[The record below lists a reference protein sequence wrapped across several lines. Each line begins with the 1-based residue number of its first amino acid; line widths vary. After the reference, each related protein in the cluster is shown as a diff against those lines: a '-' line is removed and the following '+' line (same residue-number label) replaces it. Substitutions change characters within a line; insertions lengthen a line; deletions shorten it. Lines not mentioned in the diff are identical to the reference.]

1 MLHFIMEE
9 SIIVLG
15 NRLCKK
21 RMNVEQT
28 IKEMTLEDKVAL
40 GSGKDF
46 WHTKEMPQYG
56 IDNIM
61 MADGPHGLRKQPEEA
76 DMLGINDSIPAT
88 SYPTAVLSACSFDEK
103 LVKQIGKAIALEAKA
118 NKVSIVLGPGANIKR
133 NPLCGRNFEYF
144 SEDPYVTGKLAA
156 AFIQGVQGT
165 GIGTSLKHFAMNN
178 QEYKRFSSDS
188 IVDERTMREIYLT
201 GFETAVKNGKPDTV
215 MCCYNKVNGIHG
227 SRNKW
232 LLTDVLRQDWGFDG
246 LVMTDWGAMVDRMD
260 AYEAGCDLSMPGGS
274 NFMEKETIEAVK
286 NGQLDEIYVD
296 MSAGRVLKVV
306 DKGLEAVKDDVQV
319 SMQNHFELARK
330 IAEESAVLLKNED
343 NVLPVLDKE
352 NTAFIGY
359 MAEKIRYQGAGSSH
373 INPWKLVSVT
383 QAVPEVAY
391 ARGCKE
397 DGSTD
402 DLLIEEAVELAKRKE
417 KVVVFAGLTDSY
429 ESEGFD
435 RENMKMPAGH
445 IRMIE
450 EVAAANPNVI
460 VVLMSGSVV
469 EVPWMD
475 RVKAVLYM
483 GLCGEAGGEA
493 IANLIFGYTN
503 PSGRLAETW
512 PVRYEDCI
520 SATYYGN
527 GIKDAQYREGIY
539 VGYRYYETAGVPVRF
554 PFGYGLSYTRFTYS
568 DLRVEGP
575 YVTCKVKNTGNIT
588 GKEVVQLYIE
598 PLEKR
603 GYRAKRELKAFT
615 KISLNPGEEKS
626 VEFKLEERSFAIW
639 DNGWKIPEG
648 SYGICIGKDAHNMVL
663 REEILLSAKDK
674 NSLFKAEAMEEKE
687 IPQWYINPH
696 GIPTKEDFEKIL
708 GREIVEKPLKKG
720 EFTMENSVLEMKD
733 DSLIMKLMYK
743 IVKMVV
749 SSGFKGKNLEEDS
762 TFKMMFSSAV
772 DCSLNGMKNNVQM
785 DNHLLEGLLM
795 MANGKYVKGIKEM
808 FRK

>member
-1 MLHFIMEE
+1 MGGKYNGIE
-9 SIIVLG
+9 SPLSK
-15 NRLCKK
+15 NK
-21 RMNVEQT
+21 MNVEQM
-28 IKEMTLEDKVAL
+28 INQMTLEDKVAL

-46 WHTKEMPQYG
+46 WHTKEMPQYEL
-56 IDNIM
+56 DSVM

-88 SYPTAVLSACSFDEK
+88 SFPTAVLTACSFDEK
-103 LVKQIGKAIALEAKA
+103 LLKQMGKAIAMEAKA

-144 SEDPYVTGKLAA
+144 SEDPYLTGKLAA
-156 AFIQGVQGT
+156 AFIQGAQSL

-188 IVDERTMREIYLT
+188 IVDERTMREIYLA
-201 GFETAVKNGKPDTV
+201 GFEMAVKEGKPDTV

-232 LLTDVLRQDWGFDG
+232 LLTDVLRKDWGFDG

-260 AYEAGCDLSMPGGS
+260 SYEAGCDLSMPGGS

-286 NGQLDEIYVD
+286 NGKLDVAYVNE
-296 MSAGRVLKVV
+296 SARRVLKLVE
-306 DKGLEAVKDDVQV
+306 KGIEAVKDDVQL
-319 SMQNHFELARK
+319 SLQNNFELARK
-330 IAEESAVLLKNED
+330 IAEESAVLLKNEEHI
-343 NVLPVLDKE
+343 LPILDREK
-352 NTAFIGY
+352 TAFIGF
-359 MAEKIRYQGAGSSH
+359 MAEQSRYQGAGSSH
-373 INPWKLVSVT
+373 INPWKLVSAT
-383 QAVPEVAY
+383 EACPEVAY
-391 ARGCKE
+391 VKGCRE

-402 DLLIEEAVELAKRKE
+402 DVLIKEAVALAKTKE

-445 IRMIE
+445 VRMIE

-469 EVPWMD
+469 EVPWID
-475 RVKAVLYM
+475 KVKAVLYM

-493 IANLIFGYTN
+493 IANILFGFSN

-512 PVRYEDCI
+512 PYKYEDCI
-520 SATYYGN
+520 SASYYGN
-527 GIKDAQYREGIY
+527 PHKDAQYREGIY
-539 VGYRYYETAGVPVRF
+539 VGYRYYETAAVSVRF
-554 PFGYGLSYTRFTYS
+554 PFGYGLSYTNFTYS
-568 DLRVEGP
+568 DLRIEGP

-598 PLEKR
+598 PQEKNK
-603 GYRAKRELKAFT
+603 YRAKRELKAFT
-615 KISLNPGEEKS
+615 KISLNPGEEKL
-626 VEFKLEERSFAIW
+626 VQFKLEGRSFAIW
-639 DNGWKIPEG
+639 NDGWKIPEG
-648 SYGICIGKDAHNMVL
+648 KYEICIGKDAHNMLL
-663 REEILLSAKDK
+663 REEISLSNSDK
-674 NSLFKAEAMEEKE
+674 NSLFQAEVIEKKE
-687 IPQWYINPH
+687 IPQWYKNPK
-696 GIPTKEDFEKIL
+696 GIPGKEEFEKML
-708 GREIVEKPLKKG
+708 GKEIVERTLKKG

-743 IVKMVV
+743 IIKMVV

-762 TFKMMFSSAV
+762 TFKMMFQSAV

-785 DNHLLEGLLM
+785 DNYLLEGLLY

-808 FRK
+808 LRK

>member
-1 MLHFIMEE
+1 
-9 SIIVLG
+9 
-15 NRLCKK
+15 
-21 RMNVEQT
+21 MNVEQM
-28 IKEMTLEDKVAL
+28 INQMTLEDKVAL

-46 WHTKEMPQYG
+46 WHTKEMPQYEL
-56 IDNIM
+56 DSVM

-88 SYPTAVLSACSFDEK
+88 SFPTAVLSACSFDEK
-103 LVKQIGKAIALEAKA
+103 LLKQMGKAIAMEAKA

-144 SEDPYVTGKLAA
+144 SEDPYLTGKLAA
-156 AFIQGVQGT
+156 AFIQGAQSL

-201 GFETAVKNGKPDTV
+201 GFEMAVKEGKPDTV

-232 LLTDVLRQDWGFDG
+232 LLTDVLRKDWGFDG

-260 AYEAGCDLSMPGGS
+260 SYEAGCDLSMPGGS

-286 NGQLDEIYVD
+286 NGKLDVAYVNE
-296 MSAGRVLKVV
+296 SARRVLKLVE
-306 DKGLEAVKDDVQV
+306 KGIEAVKDDVQL
-319 SMQNHFELARK
+319 SLQNNFELARK

-343 NVLPVLDKE
+343 HILPILDREK
-352 NTAFIGY
+352 TAFIGF
-359 MAEKIRYQGAGSSH
+359 MAEQSRYQGAGSSH
-373 INPWKLVSVT
+373 INPWKLVSAT
-383 QAVPEVAY
+383 EACPEVAY
-391 ARGCKE
+391 VKGCRE

-402 DLLIEEAVELAKRKE
+402 DVLIKEAVALAKTKE

-445 IRMIE
+445 VRMIE

-469 EVPWMD
+469 EVPWID
-475 RVKAVLYM
+475 KVKAVLYM

-493 IANLIFGYTN
+493 IANILFGFSN

-512 PVRYEDCI
+512 PYKYEDCI
-520 SATYYGN
+520 SASYYGN
-527 GIKDAQYREGIY
+527 PHKDAQYREGIF
-539 VGYRYYETAGVPVRF
+539 VGYRYYETAAVSVRF
-554 PFGYGLSYTRFTYS
+554 PFGYGLSYTNFTYS

-598 PLEKR
+598 PQEKNK
-603 GYRAKRELKAFT
+603 YRAKRELKAFS
-615 KISLNPGEEKS
+615 KISLNPGEEKL
-626 VEFKLEERSFAIW
+626 VQFKLEGRSFAIW
-639 DNGWKIPEG
+639 NDGWKIPEG
-648 SYGICIGKDAHNMVL
+648 KYEICIGKDAHNMLL
-663 REEILLSAKDK
+663 REEIRLSNSDK
-674 NSLFKAEAMEEKE
+674 NSLFQAEVIEEKE
-687 IPQWYINPH
+687 IPQWYKNPK
-696 GIPTKEDFEKIL
+696 GIPGKEEFEKML
-708 GREIVEKPLKKG
+708 GREIVERTLKKG

-762 TFKMMFSSAV
+762 TFKMMFQSAV

-785 DNHLLEGLLM
+785 NNYLLEGLLL

-808 FRK
+808 LKK

>member
-1 MLHFIMEE
+1 
-9 SIIVLG
+9 
-15 NRLCKK
+15 
-21 RMNVEQT
+21 MNVEQM
-28 IKEMTLEDKVAL
+28 INQMTLEDKVAL

-46 WHTKEMPQYG
+46 WHTKEMPQYEL
-56 IDNIM
+56 DSVM

-88 SYPTAVLSACSFDEK
+88 SFPTAVLTACSFDEK
-103 LVKQIGKAIALEAKA
+103 LLKQMGKAIAMEAKA

-144 SEDPYVTGKLAA
+144 SEDPYLTGKLAA
-156 AFIQGVQGT
+156 AFIQGAQSL

-188 IVDERTMREIYLT
+188 IVDERTMREIYLA
-201 GFETAVKNGKPDTV
+201 GFEMAVKEGKPDTV

-232 LLTDVLRQDWGFDG
+232 LLTDVLRKDWGFDG

-260 AYEAGCDLSMPGGS
+260 SYEAGCDLSMPGGS

-286 NGQLDEIYVD
+286 NGNLDVAYVNE
-296 MSAGRVLKVV
+296 SARRVLKLVE
-306 DKGLEAVKDDVQV
+306 KGIEAVKDEVQL
-319 SMQNHFELARK
+319 SLQNNFELARK
-330 IAEESAVLLKNED
+330 IAEESAVLLKNEEHI
-343 NVLPVLDKE
+343 LPILDRKK
-352 NTAFIGY
+352 TAFIGF
-359 MAEKIRYQGAGSSH
+359 MAEQSRYQGAGSSH
-373 INPWKLVSVT
+373 INPWKLVSAT
-383 QAVPEVAY
+383 QACPEVAY
-391 ARGCKE
+391 VKGCRE

-402 DLLIEEAVELAKRKE
+402 DVLIKEAVALAKTKE

-445 IRMIE
+445 VRMIE

-469 EVPWMD
+469 EVPWID
-475 RVKAVLYM
+475 KVKAVLYM

-493 IANLIFGYTN
+493 IANILFGFSN

-512 PVRYEDCI
+512 PYKYEDCI
-520 SATYYGN
+520 SASYYGDPH
-527 GIKDAQYREGIY
+527 KDAQYREGIY
-539 VGYRYYETAGVPVRF
+539 VGYRYYETAAVSVRF
-554 PFGYGLSYTRFTYS
+554 PFGYGLSYTNFTYS

-598 PLEKR
+598 PQSKNE
-603 GYRAKRELKAFT
+603 YRAKRELKAFT
-615 KISLNPGEEKS
+615 KVSLNPGEEKL
-626 VEFKLEERSFAIW
+626 VQFKLDERSFAIW
-639 DNGWKIPEG
+639 NDGWKIPEG
-648 SYGICIGKDAHNMVL
+648 CYEICIGKDAHNMLL
-663 REEILLSAKDK
+663 REEIRISNSEK
-674 NSLFKAEAMEEKE
+674 NSLFEAEVIEEKE
-687 IPQWYINPH
+687 IPQWYKNPK
-696 GIPTKEDFEKIL
+696 GIPGKEEFEKML
-708 GREIVEKPLKKG
+708 GREIVERTLKKG

-762 TFKMMFSSAV
+762 TFKMMFQSAV

-785 DNHLLEGLLM
+785 DNYLLEGLLY

-808 FRK
+808 LRK